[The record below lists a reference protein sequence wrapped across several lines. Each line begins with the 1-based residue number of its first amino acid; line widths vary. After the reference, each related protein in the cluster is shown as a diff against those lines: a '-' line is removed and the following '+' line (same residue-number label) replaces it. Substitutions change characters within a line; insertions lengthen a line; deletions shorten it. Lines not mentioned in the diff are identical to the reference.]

1 MQNLE
6 LIRVHGYK
14 SYRALQSYTLSSSF
28 KDSLAIWSLHKAHLI
43 MPYLHCALTR
53 APPSVHHSLAGIGLL
68 MLTTYDKPQYSPRLS
83 SVASPPRFLLHLP
96 PQAESALQLPDF
108 LLCSTFPSS
117 RSMRREV
124 TTLQIIPLYP
134 RIFPYVLVLVLTT
147 HYLLPILKRSSSF
160 LSSLSAP
167 PPTVRVSFKE
177 QDLGC
182 SSSLFFSL
190 KQVSLN
196 SSLIY

>member
-28 KDSLAIWSLHKAHLI
+28 KDSLAIWSLHEAHVI

-68 MLTTYDKPQYSPRLS
+68 MLTTYDKPQSSPRLS
-83 SVASPPRFLLHLP
+83 SDASPPRFLL
-96 PQAESALQLPDF
+96 
-108 LLCSTFPSS
+108 STFPSS

-134 RIFPYVLVLVLTT
+134 RIFPYALVLVLTT
-147 HYLLPILKRSSSF
+147 HYLLPILKCSSSF

-182 SSSLFFSL
+182 SSSLFFFL